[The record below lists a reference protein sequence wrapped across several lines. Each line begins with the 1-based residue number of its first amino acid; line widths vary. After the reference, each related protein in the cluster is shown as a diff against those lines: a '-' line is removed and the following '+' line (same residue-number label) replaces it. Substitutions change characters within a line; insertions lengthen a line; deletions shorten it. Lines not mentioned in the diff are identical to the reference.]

1 LTHWGNSGKL
11 YAEDTMNE
19 LQRNQDQL
27 HRAFYGEAWHG
38 EAILEVLNG
47 VTTTIAAS
55 RPIPQAHSIWEIVK
69 HITLWNDIVR
79 GRIEGDAV
87 EPGAGEDWQ
96 TVVEVSDDAWLDT
109 LMELSRSFKDL
120 EETLDDL
127 KQAQFEEN
135 LPGRDYNAHFLI
147 QGAIQHAAYHGG
159 QIGILKKALLQA

>member
-1 LTHWGNSGKL
+1 
-11 YAEDTMNE
+11 MNE

-38 EAILEVLNG
+38 EAILELLNG
-47 VTTTIAAS
+47 VTTAIAIG
-55 RPIPQAHSIWEIVK
+55 RPVPNGHTIWEIVQ

-79 GRIEGDAV
+79 GRIEGEVV
-87 EPGAGEDWQ
+87 EPGTGEDWLA
-96 TVVEVSDDAWLDT
+96 TGEATDDAWIAA

-120 EETLDDL
+120 EEALDDL
-127 KQAQFEEN
+127 KQAQFEDN

-159 QIGILKKALLQA
+159 QIGILKKALLQG